1 MKVLQVMGSMNL
13 GGAET
18 YIMNIFRNIDRTK
31 TQFDFAVYGD
41 EKQYFEDEITR
52 LGGSVIRLPD
62 ISMKNTVKV
71 YSAFRKII
79 KNGNYDVV
87 HAHTNYNEAIPLLAA
102 KKENVPVRV
111 AHSHNTRNKNKLSAI
126 EKMYMAAA
134 RKIIV
139 KTATKL
145 MGCSKQAM
153 IDFYGSQQKSRFV
166 FAPDAIDISLFMKS
180 KNENHLVLK
189 NEFHISHNY
198 KVIGHV
204 GNFGDQKNHEY
215 LINVF
220 TEMLKLTPKL
230 ALVLI
235 GTGSEKK
242 IQEIKELVHKNK
254 IDRNVYF
261 LGRRSDIPQLMHCM
275 DLFIFPSL
283 YEGFGIVLL
292 EAQAAGLRSL
302 VSENIQPEVDVG
314 MGMIEFLELRCG
326 AEVWAKKAF
335 ELLNCPRV
343 NNDTICAKFSESPY
357 MIENAAK
364 DLVQIYKNEK
374 VGSRN

>member
-166 FAPDAIDISLFMKS
+166 FAPDAIDVSLFMKS
-180 KNENHLVLK
+180 KNE
-189 NEFHISHNY
+189 IIWS
-198 KVIGHV
+198 
-204 GNFGDQKNHEY
+204 
-215 LINVF
+215 
-220 TEMLKLTPKL
+220 
-230 ALVLI
+230 
-235 GTGSEKK
+235 
-242 IQEIKELVHKNK
+242 
-254 IDRNVYF
+254 
-261 LGRRSDIPQLMHCM
+261 
-275 DLFIFPSL
+275 
-283 YEGFGIVLL
+283 
-292 EAQAAGLRSL
+292 
-302 VSENIQPEVDVG
+302 
-314 MGMIEFLELRCG
+314 
-326 AEVWAKKAF
+326 
-335 ELLNCPRV
+335 
-343 NNDTICAKFSESPY
+343 
-357 MIENAAK
+357 
-364 DLVQIYKNEK
+364 
-374 VGSRN
+374 

>member
-41 EKQYFEDEITR
+41 EKQYFEDEIIR

-126 EKMYMAAA
+126 EKMYMTAA

-189 NEFHISHNY
+189 NEFHIPHNY